1 MGWAWADVCLTLDNL
16 AGPDS
21 HLAVGLINDEKDDS
35 HNISLNSDQNICPSK
50 CCRTLTHF
58 GLA

>member
-35 HNISLNSDQNICPSK
+35 QNISLNSDQKHLPQ
-50 CCRTLTHF
+50 
-58 GLA
+58 